1 MIEWLKHPLLRKDE
15 QKEHKDLEEAAEK
28 EWRCSAVHQ
37 ALTYST
43 RQRKTLLSLSLSLD
57 ISPSRLKGPHE
68 RRESIHL
75 SIRGTQ
81 TRREGGRRSQRS
93 RINKLD
99 RSSGNFS
106 IRSRCSWKPIVGR
119 SMGEALQLFFTS
131 SIRGSERTDR
141 KAGKRKD
148 GRGFGWLAGW
158 PEEKRPTLCLRRRD
172 SFLLPSL
179 SPFRRKTFG
188 CLPRDNFLRYV
199 INVYGQPRL
208 LIEPPRHSMIL
219 EKRKK
224 RGGGGREC
232 SRDKGRRGTE
242 IAPRVN
248 GRPRCVLI
256 SDSILFYEDNKNIN
270 NNPR

>member
-1 MIEWLKHPLLRKDE
+1 MLSCPPSFNLLDQAKKDSPL
-15 QKEHKDLEEAAEK
+15 
-28 EWRCSAVHQ
+28 SV
-37 ALTYST
+37 
-43 RQRKTLLSLSLSLD
+43 SLSLD

-148 GRGFGWLAGW
+148 GRGFGWLVGW

-224 RGGGGREC
+224 KGRGRERMFPRQRKARNRNC
-232 SRDKGRRGTE
+232 AEGKRSSTMCFNLRFDSLLRG
-242 IAPRVN
+242 
-248 GRPRCVLI
+248 
-256 SDSILFYEDNKNIN
+256 
-270 NNPR
+270 

>member
-1 MIEWLKHPLLRKDE
+1 MIAYVQSTHLEYRVSTTSASMLIPLFKPLCLGHISRLSKLGKRATIYPSLDRE
-15 QKEHKDLEEAAEK
+15 TVDRVVETSSPQKRWAERAQKDLEEAAEK

-106 IRSRCSWKPIVGR
+106 IRSRCSWKR
-119 SMGEALQLFFTS
+119 S
-131 SIRGSERTDR
+131 
-141 KAGKRKD
+141 
-148 GRGFGWLAGW
+148 
-158 PEEKRPTLCLRRRD
+158 
-172 SFLLPSL
+172 
-179 SPFRRKTFG
+179 
-188 CLPRDNFLRYV
+188 
-199 INVYGQPRL
+199 
-208 LIEPPRHSMIL
+208 
-219 EKRKK
+219 
-224 RGGGGREC
+224 
-232 SRDKGRRGTE
+232 
-242 IAPRVN
+242 
-248 GRPRCVLI
+248 
-256 SDSILFYEDNKNIN
+256 
-270 NNPR
+270 